1 MIQALMIQTDIEWKY
16 LDDNRIF
23 IIPIISIFDI
33 IIMLDKN
40 LFTMNVLS
48 TNMLFDNIFSCKCN
62 SSKPRPFSDSARRE
76 DSNDPHLDPCYG
88 PKFQNI
94 IEIFMKF

>member
-40 LFTMNVLS
+40 LFTMNILS

-62 SSKPRPFSDSARRE
+62 SSKPRPFSVTHFCKIQLNS
-76 DSNDPHLDPCYG
+76 
-88 PKFQNI
+88 
-94 IEIFMKF
+94 